1 MADRRILDVPDL
13 MDDLH
18 LKRTPIGGAVPRT
31 RRELMAVKKRILEQT
46 YGQCEKLFLVRALD
60 ESKGNITLA
69 ARSVGM
75 KRPNFSA
82 LLKKHGLSL
91 KSRSPVQ
98 DKLLPGNIWMS
109 HSSV

>member
-1 MADRRILDVPDL
+1 
-13 MDDLH
+13 
-18 LKRTPIGGAVPRT
+18 
-31 RRELMAVKKRILEQT
+31 MAVKKRILEQT
-46 YGQCEKLFLVRALD
+46 YGQCEKLFLIRAFD

-75 KRPNFSA
+75 KRSNFSA

-91 KSRSPVQ
+91 NPCSSPGQ
-98 DKLLPGNIWMS
+98 TPAGKRMIL